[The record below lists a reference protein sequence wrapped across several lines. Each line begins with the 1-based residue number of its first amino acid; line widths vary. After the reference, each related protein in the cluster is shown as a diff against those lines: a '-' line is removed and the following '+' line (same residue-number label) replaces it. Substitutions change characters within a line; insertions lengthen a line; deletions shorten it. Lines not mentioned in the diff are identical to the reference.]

1 MAAINRQSK
10 DLSQSLQNTIPQAIK
25 AYKKGAIELKDSIK
39 KAVSTKLELDMS
51 KAKEQIANLKGEII
65 AAVGSVAVL
74 SAPIK
79 SAMDFESAMADV
91 KKVVDFDSTEEL
103 KAFSNELIKM
113 STTIPMS
120 AEGLTQI
127 SAAGAQMGISKNE
140 LMKFTDLA
148 AKTAVAFDVTA
159 QMAGDSIGKI
169 KNILSLSI
177 DETGELMDA
186 INHLSN
192 KNAAKAKE
200 IVEVMKEVSG
210 IGKQVGI
217 TKEQTAAL
225 ATSFI
230 ALGKT
235 PQTAASAS
243 EALLKTLNNITSAT
257 PTAREAFAKL
267 GIDTNDLA
275 NAMEKDAQ
283 GTIIKFLEILKKVK
297 PQKRGAMLTAIMGKN
312 YDTDIATLISGI
324 DVYKNA
330 LNEISD
336 ISKFK
341 GSNEAEFKSRAE
353 TTANSMQMLKN
364 SLNAISINIGNV
376 FIPYVDKALKAI
388 TNITNGVSIWVT
400 NNESVVKAIGAIIV
414 SLVSLKTAFLGSKIA
429 SAAASFSL
437 NSYRQILTKLPFE
450 CLQLNA
456 SVSGCEISYRR
467 LNKQLIINLT
477 HLRRAIFS
485 KATYKNAMLGIG
497 SVLKS
502 SVLNSFNA
510 LNGAIMLFIK
520 NRSYKPIKFYK

>member
-1 MAAINRQSK
+1 MARKATLTFGMDLSDFNKAMAAINRQSK
-10 DLSQSLQNTIPQAIK
+10 DLSQNLQNTIPTAIK

-159 QMAGDSIGKI
+159 QMAGDSIGDI

-200 IVEVMKEVSG
+200 IVEVMKEISG

-235 PQTAASAS
+235 P
-243 EALLKTLNNITSAT
+243 
-257 PTAREAFAKL
+257 
-267 GIDTNDLA
+267 
-275 NAMEKDAQ
+275 
-283 GTIIKFLEILKKVK
+283 
-297 PQKRGAMLTAIMGKN
+297 
-312 YDTDIATLISGI
+312 
-324 DVYKNA
+324 
-330 LNEISD
+330 
-336 ISKFK
+336 
-341 GSNEAEFKSRAE
+341 
-353 TTANSMQMLKN
+353 
-364 SLNAISINIGNV
+364 
-376 FIPYVDKALKAI
+376 
-388 TNITNGVSIWVT
+388 
-400 NNESVVKAIGAIIV
+400 
-414 SLVSLKTAFLGSKIA
+414 
-429 SAAASFSL
+429 
-437 NSYRQILTKLPFE
+437 
-450 CLQLNA
+450 
-456 SVSGCEISYRR
+456 
-467 LNKQLIINLT
+467 
-477 HLRRAIFS
+477 
-485 KATYKNAMLGIG
+485 
-497 SVLKS
+497 
-502 SVLNSFNA
+502 
-510 LNGAIMLFIK
+510 
-520 NRSYKPIKFYK
+520 